1 MVPRG
6 RGLRWRVTT
15 VNETARET
23 ERDGSLILST
33 PVTLPDVLDV
43 LIVGG
48 GPFGTATAFRAKE
61 LGLSALVIDYDDLMK
76 RIRDYAKDKQILP
89 DYGGGDRMQFPKAG
103 PLISKLQFAPI
114 DKDRMC
120 QEWKALYRQHA
131 VPAQVGIE
139 LTGLEREGE
148 IWNGVAWNHNLKAEQ
163 TYRAKHVVLAFGRGV
178 PRRLD
183 IPGDVAGLAFGLT
196 EAEKYIGGPV
206 CVIGGGTSAG
216 EAVIAISN
224 AKASANDPSSVY
236 WSYRGDKM
244 PKVSKALAQVFF
256 DAFIGNGNVRY
267 LPSSEPVAIV
277 EADGLDHLSVRT
289 SRVAAAGKPAETTQ
303 LEFSKILCIACIGED
318 IPEALLARIGVPLV
332 AGGPSNKSRPVV
344 TPLLE
349 TRQPN
354 LYLAGDVL
362 SPAYFETTDFNRDP
376 SKFIEVKRR
385 GNIKAALR
393 DGVLVAEVIKQKL
406 EGRAQIDVKL
416 AFVELEGAAVVA
428 AQPPSEPPKS
438 LMVPRSVAMAASV
451 VMAASQVQLTQA
463 ARIAPSCSLVSILPS
478 GVEANEYALKP
489 DGPTTVGRSGDIS
502 FPQDTTLADVHVIVV
517 ATEGRYVLR
526 DDNTESGALFQADG
540 DRSVDLDRGAVIRAG
555 RQWLVV
561 GDSKSATTVVHYNE
575 GGSRVGSFELKPGT
589 IVVGR
594 ESPDVTIAPTDGALS
609 RRHLSLTLQSNI
621 ISVKDLG
628 SANGTQIKVSRPMR
642 LRNGDRVLVGQQV
655 LEFRDDRKIVQPP
668 TNVSL
673 ESTSG
678 GGTPRSVVAQSQAAI
693 SKGPVQAAA
702 SPSVYFDELKK
713 LAPCAAGQTIC
724 EAAEKAGI
732 KLEADCHQGVC
743 GMDPVKVLA
752 GAEYLN
758 AITGTERS
766 TLEDLCSLEP
776 GKYRL
781 ACMARVTGP
790 VKVQIVK
797 T

>member
-1 MVPRG
+1 MVPRR
-6 RGLRWRVTT
+6 RGFRRRGTT
-15 VNETARET
+15 VSETARET
-23 ERDGSLILST
+23 ERDGSLILSA
-33 PVTLPDVLDV
+33 PVKLPDVLDV

-103 PLISKLQFAPI
+103 PLISKLQFPPI

-120 QEWKALYRQHA
+120 QEWKALYRQHS

-139 LTGLEREGE
+139 LTGLERDGE
-148 IWNGVAWNHNLKAEQ
+148 IWYAVAWNHNLKAEQ

-196 EAEKYIGGPV
+196 DAEKYIGGPV

-224 AKASANDPSSVY
+224 AKASANDPSAVY

-277 EADGLDHLSVRT
+277 EADGIDHLSIRT
-289 SRVAAAGKPAETTQ
+289 ARVAAAGKPAETTQ

-318 IPEALLARIGVPLV
+318 IPEALLARVGVPLV

-354 LYLAGDVL
+354 VYLAGDVL
-362 SPAYFETTDFNRDP
+362 SPAYFETTDFDRDP

-385 GNIKAALR
+385 GNIKSALR

-416 AFVELEGAAVVA
+416 AFVELEGAPA
-428 AQPPSEPPKS
+428 AAPPPSAEPPKS

-451 VMAASQVQLTQA
+451 VMAAPEVTQIN
-463 ARIAPSCSLVSILPS
+463 RIVSSCSLVSILPS

-489 DGPTTVGRSGDIS
+489 DGPTTVGRIGDIS
-502 FPQDTTLADVHVIVV
+502 FPQDTTLADVHVVVV

-526 DDNTESGALFQADG
+526 DDDTESGALFQAQG
-540 DRSVDLDRGAVIRAG
+540 DRPVDLDRGAVIRAG

-561 GDSKSATTVVHYNE
+561 GDNKSATTVIHYNE
-575 GGSRVGSFELKPGT
+575 GGTRVGSFELKPGT

-594 ESPDVTIAPTDGALS
+594 ESPDVTIAPTDSALS
-609 RRHLSLTLQSNI
+609 RRHFALTLQSNVV
-621 ISVKDLG
+621 SVKDLG
-628 SANGTQIKVSRPMR
+628 SANGTQIKVSRPLR
-642 LRNGDRVLVGQQV
+642 LRTGDRVLVGQQV

-673 ESTSG
+673 ESSSG
-678 GGTPRSVVAQSQAAI
+678 SERATLAQSQAGR
-693 SKGPVQAAA
+693 SREPVQAAA
-702 SPSVYFDELKK
+702 GPGVYFDQLKK

-743 GMDPVKVLA
+743 GMDPVKVIS
-752 GAEYLN
+752 GATHLN
-758 AITGTERS
+758 PISGTERS
-766 TLEDLCSLEP
+766 TLEDLCSLAP
-776 GKYRL
+776 GEYRL
-781 ACMARVTGP
+781 ACMARVSGP
-790 VKVQIVK
+790 IRVSIVK